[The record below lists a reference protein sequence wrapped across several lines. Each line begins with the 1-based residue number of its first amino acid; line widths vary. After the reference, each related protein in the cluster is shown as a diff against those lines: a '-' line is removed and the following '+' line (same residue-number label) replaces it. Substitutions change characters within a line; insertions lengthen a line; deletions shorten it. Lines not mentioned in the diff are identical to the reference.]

1 MAIRYGRY
9 GRKNCR
15 HEWAIRADGY
25 EEYCTPII
33 CIKCGAFGCLCDAR
47 NEFRDQYFMK
57 KFGISASLYKRLQS
71 SVVIMDDYKESEEEE
86 KLIEL
91 IYSREYKSTDNING
105 KWKNPYVEELKK
117 KKNKS

>member
-9 GRKNCR
+9 GRKNCH

-25 EEYCTPII
+25 EEYCTPVI

-47 NEFRDQYFMK
+47 RQFRDQYFMK

-71 SVVIMDDYKESEEEE
+71 SVVIMDDYKEEEEE
-86 KLIEL
+86 KKLVEL